1 MKSLFYSNQSIV
13 YVVGAVI
20 VLVILY
26 FIFKA
31 LPIKVKKKET
41 KEPEK
46 KVEPVSKVE
55 EKEPEKVEEVKSL
68 EEEKPQEEDKKSKKE
83 DKKPKIVQIYKREQ
97 KSENGE
103 KKPRALDPI
112 YDRNVEFVN
121 TSKNIAKFK
130 SFSEESKQEE
140 IDKKESTDDF
150 GFVQDVQE
158 DCEFCENKV
167 KHFDHSRRL
176 SKAIKEDNFD
186 NMFDS
191 HISEKY
197 LNINSDR
204 HLKVDEKFSD
214 GLFDRTAKMMT
225 NSLGKL
231 NMKQEEVLDNAQ
243 QKFSLFTQDE
253 PAIVEEEFVDED
265 EVKVNMKTALIAET
279 YFGKR
284 KKK

>member
-1 MKSLFYSNQSIV
+1 MKRLFYSNQSVFYLVCTI
-13 YVVGAVI
+13 AVL
-20 VLVILY
+20 LVLY

-31 LPIKVKKKET
+31 LPTKVKKKES

-46 KVEPVSKVE
+46 KSEPAVLKTEENEVEKTEEIKDSE
-55 EKEPEKVEEVKSL
+55 EKSQEVEKK
-68 EEEKPQEEDKKSKKE
+68 DKKE

-97 KSENGE
+97 KSESGE

-112 YDRNVEFVN
+112 YDRNVEFIN

-130 SFSEESKQEE
+130 SFAEETKEE
-140 IDKKESTDDF
+140 DVENANSSDEF
-150 GFVQDVQE
+150 GFVQDVQD
-158 DCEFCENKV
+158 DCVFCEDNV

-204 HLKVDEKFSD
+204 HLKIDEKFSD
-214 GLFDRTAKMMT
+214 GLFSRTAEMMN

-231 NMKQEEVLDNAQ
+231 NVKQEEVLDNAQ
-243 QKFSLFTQDE
+243 QKFSLFSQDE
-253 PAIVEEEFVDED
+253 ASVVEEEFVDED